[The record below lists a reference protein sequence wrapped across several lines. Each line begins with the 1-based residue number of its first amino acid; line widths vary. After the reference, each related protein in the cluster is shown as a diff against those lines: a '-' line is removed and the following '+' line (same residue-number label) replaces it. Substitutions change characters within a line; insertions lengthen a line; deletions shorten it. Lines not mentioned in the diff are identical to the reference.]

1 MDLQYHLGVG
11 MRPAAAAAPS
21 TDQRTD
27 RTRFL
32 LPRHAGELPLLLY
45 PQLDRE
51 DVQCQ
56 RTRRCHERHLWS
68 HSDRFIRG
76 LCVGVLVQAAREAP
90 IRRSGRQR

>member
-27 RTRFL
+27 RARFL

-56 RTRRCHERHLWS
+56 
-68 HSDRFIRG
+68 
-76 LCVGVLVQAAREAP
+76 
-90 IRRSGRQR
+90 